1 MWLGKE
7 GPLVHV
13 ACCCA
18 NLLIKFCGSIKGNEG
33 MLLTSRPIEARG
45 SSYQKL
51 GSERYYLPLRLLVF
65 LWHLGLLLVACYSVS
80 RYCHISVAL
89 RFGQANP
96 VKQLSYFFPDT
107 TMWQSFVCAMVAAV
121 TLQVM
126 NPFRTEQLVLYQVS
140 YSTGYHGFELV
151 PFAILG
157 ILGGVYGGFFIKLNM
172 KIANWRRNLRI
183 AQYPVLEVYMVA
195 TVTAL
200 VNFPNQ
206 FMRARPSKLVHILFA
221 ECDPSKF
228 DQWGICE
235 LDGHYTSTIIQ
246 LLSASVLAF
255 FFASATFGL
264 KIPSGIILPSM
275 AVGALY
281 GRVVGQF
288 VQTIQQ
294 GNPTSIFFANC
305 EPDRECVTPGTYA
318 IVGAAAALGGVTR
331 MTVSIVVI
339 MFELTG
345 ALTYVLPI
353 MIAVMLSKWI
363 GDAFGKR
370 GIYESWIHFYEYP
383 FLDNKDDQQP
393 PDIPASQVMT
403 RVDELATIPAVG
415 HTLQSLQE
423 FLKAHQYRGF
433 PIVVDH
439 TTNIFLGYITRTELS
454 YAIKSSMSGSRKLP
468 PETSVFFSHQPQA
481 DPLSTVDFRPWMDQT
496 PITLNSKSTFQLTV
510 DLFLKLG
517 LKYVLFIDRGSLQG
531 LLTKKDVW
539 YVLNS
544 LEEEGVGEEATTP
557 KLQRGYSWSSDRR
570 GLLTPRT
577 PPVAGMVSPFDN
589 R

>member
-1 MWLGKE
+1 
-7 GPLVHV
+7 
-13 ACCCA
+13 
-18 NLLIKFCGSIKGNEG
+18 
-33 MLLTSRPIEARG
+33 
-45 SSYQKL
+45 
-51 GSERYYLPLRLLVF
+51 
-65 LWHLGLLLVACYSVS
+65 
-80 RYCHISVAL
+80 
-89 RFGQANP
+89 
-96 VKQLSYFFPDT
+96 
-107 TMWQSFVCAMVAAV
+107 MWQSFVCAMVAAV
-121 TLQVM
+121 TLQLM

-157 ILGGVYGGFFIKLNM
+157 ILGGVYGGLFIKLNM
-172 KIANWRRNLRI
+172 KIAKWRRSFRI
-183 AQYPVLEVYMVA
+183 AQYPVFEVFLVA
-195 TVTAL
+195 MVTAL
-200 VNFPNQ
+200 VNFPNR
-206 FMRARPSKLVHILFA
+206 FMRARPAKLVHILFA

-228 DQWGICE
+228 DQWGICQ
-235 LDGHYTSTIIQ
+235 LDENYTSIIIQ
-246 LLSASVLAF
+246 LLSASGLGF
-255 FFASATFGL
+255 LFASVTFGL
-264 KIPSGIILPSM
+264 KLPAGIILPSM
-275 AVGALY
+275 AIGALY

-288 VQTIQQ
+288 VQTIQE

-353 MIAVMLSKWI
+353 MIAVMLSKWT

-370 GIYESWIHFYEYP
+370 GIYESWIHFSEYP
-383 FLDNKDDQQP
+383 FLDNKEDQQP

-415 HTLQSLQE
+415 HTLKTLQD
-423 FLKAHQYRGF
+423 FLATHQYRGF
-433 PIVVDH
+433 PIVVNH

-454 YAIKSSMSGSRKLP
+454 FAITSSLSAPRNLP
-468 PETSVFFSHQPQA
+468 LDTEVFFSHQPHA
-481 DPLSTVDFRPWMDQT
+481 SPLSTVDFRPWMDQT

-510 DLFLKLG
+510 DMFLKLG
-517 LKYVLFIDRGSLQG
+517 LKYVLFLDRGSLQG

-544 LEEEGVGEEATTP
+544 LEEEGEGEDISTMMTTTATP
-557 KLQRGYSWSSDRR
+557 KLNRGFSWSSDRR

-577 PPVAGMVSPFDN
+577 PGVVGMNSPFDD